1 MNPVG
6 TWAVSGGKVETT
18 RQRDEG
24 SRLAAL
30 AACAILDTPRETPF
44 DNLVFTT
51 AQLFRA
57 PMAALSLVDA
67 DRVWVK
73 ASVGTMDK
81 EFARGSSF
89 CHFIIESREVT
100 IIEDATLDPRFAN
113 LALVTGASRIRF
125 VAGAPLRGPGGHLI
139 GALCAFDRQPRS
151 VAHTQRVHLAQLA
164 LEASEL
170 LCLRVPDLDLDMV
183 G

>member
-1 MNPVG
+1 M
-6 TWAVSGGKVETT
+6 ETS
-18 RQRDEG
+18 RHRDEG

-44 DNLVFTT
+44 DNIVFTT

-57 PMAALSLVDA
+57 PMAALTLVDA

-73 ASVGTMDK
+73 AAVGPIGK
-81 EFARGSSF
+81 EFARASSF
-89 CHFIIESREVT
+89 CQYIIESSAIT
-100 IIEDATLDPRFAN
+100 IVEDATLDPRFAM
-113 LALVTGASRIRF
+113 LPIVTGGPRIRF
-125 VAGAPLRGPGGHLI
+125 VAGVPLRGPGGHLI
-139 GALCAFDRQPRS
+139 GTLCAFDRQPRS

-164 LEASEL
+164 VEASEL
-170 LCLRVPDLDLDMV
+170 LCLRVPDLDLDLV